1 MRIYSLTCV
10 LFMSCGFFASGEA
23 RSESP
28 IHFDL
33 PPTAVA
39 ADAGDRSLV
48 TVQLRL
54 SSMIDAAHRLNVD
67 QWIVRCEPRDHRL
80 SLVDYAP
87 RTETASQLDGSIQI
101 KSTNESSNAFGASI
115 DGGYGRLVT
124 GHTGIDQSEK
134 QIETQQYDRVAPHQV
149 VVAAGTIHRGRGVY
163 FKLRSTERQV
173 LEGEKQ
179 FSVTL
184 RVPSTWR
191 GGLVDVSVEAQT
203 QKRSINPWD
212 RETKTICSQQFV
224 VAVYRD
230 GDQPAEVAADSLAE
244 AERALRDLESQL
256 QASRSTVSLSAVVR
270 HVAMSLD
277 VNEPQPSWLQRL
289 LIDRADPHLDK
300 QIRDL
305 PMNIRVAVLDYAE
318 RRDDFHSLNR
328 L

>member
-1 MRIYSLTCV
+1 MKIYSFTCV
-10 LFMSCGFFASGEA
+10 LLMSWGCFTTDEV

-39 ADAGDRSLV
+39 TDTGDASVV
-48 TVQLRL
+48 TVELRL

-67 QWIVRCEPRDHRL
+67 QWIVRCEPRDHQL

-101 KSTNESSNAFGASI
+101 KSTNETSNGFGASI

-124 GHTGIDQSEK
+124 GHAGIDQSEK

-173 LEGEKQ
+173 LEGEKK

-191 GGLVDVSVEAQT
+191 GGLMDVSVEAQT

-230 GDQPAEVAADSLAE
+230 GDQPAEVAAESLAE
-244 AERALRDLESQL
+244 AERALRALERQW
-256 QASRSTVSLSAVVR
+256 QASRSSVSLSAVVR
-270 HVAMSLD
+270 HVAMTLD
-277 VNEPQPSWLQRL
+277 VNGPPQSWLQRL
-289 LIDRADPHLDK
+289 LIDQADPHLDK
-300 QIRDL
+300 QIRHL
-305 PMNIRVAVLDYAE
+305 PMNVRVAVLDYAE